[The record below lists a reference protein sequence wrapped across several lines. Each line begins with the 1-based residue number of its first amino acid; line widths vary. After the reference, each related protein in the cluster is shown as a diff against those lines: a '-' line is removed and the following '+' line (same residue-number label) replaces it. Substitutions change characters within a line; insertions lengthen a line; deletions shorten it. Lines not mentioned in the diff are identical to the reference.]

1 MICIYT
7 YIYIYLLHR
16 CFDWEV
22 ILCVRY
28 CQISVSEEEYLN
40 WIPDAE
46 KDDAQTL
53 MPSFFAALQQIYAQN
68 YESAVTVIAYLLGC
82 PPPQ

>member
-1 MICIYT
+1 MICMYCIDV
-7 YIYIYLLHR
+7 LLR
-16 CFDWEV
+16 DNFM
-22 ILCVRY
+22 
-28 CQISVSEEEYLN
+28 CQISVCEEEYLN

-68 YESAVTVIAYLLGC
+68 YESAVTVIAYLLDC
-82 PPPQ
+82 PPSQ